1 MKRRLLDKLLR
12 WKDRSGRMPLILRG
26 ARQVGKTWLLQEFGR
41 VAFED
46 VCYVNFEQSNELSA
60 YFDGDLNP
68 GRIIEG
74 LSLYHGRKIEAGRT
88 LLVFDEVQEVP
99 RALTSLKYFCEQA
112 PEYHICCAGSLL
124 GVALHS
130 QTSFP
135 VGKVEFLTL
144 APLSFEEFLIANGKE
159 LIVSQM
165 CEGRFDISGMESLM
179 IELLKTYFVTGGMPR
194 VVQTWMDTHDFN
206 AVDEALDRQLT
217 SYVEDFSKHAPS
229 NLVAKLRYVWESI
242 PTQLAKGNKRFVYGV
257 VREGARAREYEDCLM
272 WLNDMG
278 LTLKMFAVTKPDIPL
293 RAYADLKTFKLFLH
307 DVGLLRRMSGL
318 SPKAI
323 LEGNRIFEEFKG
335 ALTEQYVLQELTASS
350 KMQSTFYWTSSGT
363 AEVDFLLSD
372 GLNVYPLEAK
382 ASVNTKAKSLRQYRE
397 LYHPVATLRTCLL
410 PFKKEDDGF
419 YNVPLYSLFALDALI
434 EVNRNNR

>member
-1 MKRRLLDKLLR
+1 
-12 WKDRSGRMPLILRG
+12 MPLILQG

-41 VAFED
+41 VAFDD
-46 VCYVNFEQSNELSA
+46 VCYVNFEQSNDLAA
-60 YFDGDLNP
+60 YFEGDLNP
-68 GRIIEG
+68 KRIIDG
-74 LSLYHGRKIEAGRT
+74 LSLYHGRKIESGRT
-88 LLVFDEVQEVP
+88 LVVFDEVQEVP

-144 APLSFEEFLIANGKE
+144 YPLSFEEFLIANGRE
-159 LIVSQM
+159 LIVSHM
-165 CEGRFDISGMESLM
+165 REGNFDISGMESML

-194 VVQTWMDTHDFN
+194 VLQTWIDTHDFN

-217 SYVEDFSKHAPS
+217 SYVEDFSKHAPA
-229 NLVAKLRYVWESI
+229 NLVSKLRYVWESI
-242 PTQLAKGNKRFVYGV
+242 PTQLAKENKRFVYGI

-272 WLNDMG
+272 WLGDMG
-278 LTLKMFAVTKPDIPL
+278 LTKKMFAVTKPDVPL

-307 DVGLLRRMSGL
+307 DVGLLRQMSGL
-318 SPKAI
+318 SPRAI
-323 LEGNRIFEEFKG
+323 LEGTRIFEEFKG
-335 ALTEQYVLQELTASS
+335 ALTEQYVLQELTTSS
-350 KMQSTFYWTSSGT
+350 ALQSEYYWTTSGT

-382 ASVNTKAKSLRQYRE
+382 ASVNTKAKSMRLYRDM
-397 LYHPVATLRTCLL
+397 YHPVVSLRTCLL

-419 YNVPLYSLFALDALI
+419 YNIPLYSLFAIDALMPS
-434 EVNRNNR
+434 NR